1 MASKLYCWQVF
12 VGYDGAYLQALQA
25 GLDGNVS
32 SGGGAVL
39 VDTFQSIHAAYDNGD
54 SAAAEQGQCRMDA
67 W

>member
-1 MASKLYCWQVF
+1 M
-12 VGYDGAYLQALQA
+12 GYDGAYLQGLQA

-39 VDTFQSIHAAYDNGD
+39 VNTFLSIHAAYDDGN
-54 SAAAEQGQCRMDA
+54 SAAAEEGQRRMDA

>member
-1 MASKLYCWQVF
+1 M
-12 VGYDGAYLQALQA
+12 GYDGAYLQALQA

-39 VDTFQSIHAAYDNGD
+39 VDTFQSIHAAYDKGD
-54 SAAAEQGQCRMDA
+54 SAAAEQGQRRMDA

>member
-1 MASKLYCWQVF
+1 MCVNAQVY
-12 VGYDGAYLQALQA
+12 VGFDGAYLQALQA

-39 VDTFQSIHAAYDNGD
+39 VDTFQSIHAAYGSGD
-54 SAAAEQGQCRMDA
+54 MAAAEEGQRQMDA

>member
-1 MASKLYCWQVF
+1 MGF
-12 VGYDGAYLQALQA
+12 DGAYLQALQA

-39 VDTFQSIHAAYDNGD
+39 VDTFQHINKAYDEGD
-54 SAAAEQGQCRMDA
+54 TAAAEEGQRKMDA